1 MCILSAWLCSWG
13 AVNAQY
19 LLAIVIL
26 LVLLFSNTLV
36 VDRVLK
42 GKWLQRGTLG
52 GCRQSCEGCGR
63 ASTQG
68 FGPEGLVSHAK
79 APRLWEQWEISGEF
93 RARPNLFLIV
103 CCGSCAEDELEAAGR
118 RKLFMNSWLHIH
130 AFYAAFQRAW
140 CCVTKQEGAGV
151 TDNLALDML

>member
-36 VDRVLK
+36 VDTVLM
-42 GKWLQRGTLG
+42 GKCLQRGALG

-68 FGPEGLVSHAK
+68 FGPK
-79 APRLWEQWEISGEF
+79 ALLAMLRHPDFESSGK
-93 RARPNLFLIV
+93 
-103 CCGSCAEDELEAAGR
+103 SLES
-118 RKLFMNSWLHIH
+118 LEPDPICF
-130 AFYAAFQRAW
+130 
-140 CCVTKQEGAGV
+140 
-151 TDNLALDML
+151 